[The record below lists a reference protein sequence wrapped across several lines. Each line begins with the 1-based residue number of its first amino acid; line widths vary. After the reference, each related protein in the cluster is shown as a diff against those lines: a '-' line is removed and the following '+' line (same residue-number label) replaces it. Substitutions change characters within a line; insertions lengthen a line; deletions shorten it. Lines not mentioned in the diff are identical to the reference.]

1 MSFRARAGRTLC
13 YNRLMSLTPD
23 EVRHIAKLARLQLS
37 AQEEA
42 RFREQLS
49 AILDHAA
56 RLSQVDTSAIPATAS
71 VLPLTAPLRA
81 DEARSAQPVN
91 AILSNAP
98 ETQEDMFRIP
108 PVFNP

>member
-1 MSFRARAGRTLC
+1 
-13 YNRLMSLTPD
+13 MSLTPE
-23 EVRHIAKLARLQLS
+23 EVRHIAQLARLKLS
-37 AQEEA
+37 PQEEA

-49 AILDHAA
+49 AILEHAA
-56 RLSQVDTSAIPATAS
+56 RLSQVETSAIPATAS
-71 VLPLTAPLRA
+71 VLPLNAPLRA
-81 DEARSAQPVN
+81 DEARPALPVS